1 MTTVGVATGAGSGMG
16 LACARRM
23 ADIVDVVV
31 LADRDEGSLVKVMEQ
46 TLGGSALGEESEPAG
61 GVTESR
67 KSS

>member
-23 ADIVDVVV
+23 ADIVDVV